1 MAAPRAELVEFVSDE
16 FKIGTPQ
23 CRELLVSS
31 FGSQI

>member
-1 MAAPRAELVEFVSDE
+1 LVEFVSDE